1 MSLLRRS
8 AADRFRHCPVCGSS
22 AVSAA
27 THEPVGPA
35 LDWWTARCGACGHV
49 RAWALKKR
57 ETRELRSW
65 LASDRAVI
73 EEALARS
80 RWADPARELGPP
92 RVSDPPP
99 GPAR

>member
-8 AADRFRHCPVCGSS
+8 AADRFRRCPVCGSS
-22 AVSAA
+22 ALSAA
-27 THEPVGPA
+27 AHEPVGPA
-35 LDWWTARCGACGHV
+35 LDWWTARCGECGHA
-49 RAWALKKR
+49 RAWALNKR
-57 ETRELRSW
+57 ETRELLCW

-80 RWADPARELGPP
+80 RWVDPAQELGPP
-92 RVSDPPP
+92 RVSDRPP